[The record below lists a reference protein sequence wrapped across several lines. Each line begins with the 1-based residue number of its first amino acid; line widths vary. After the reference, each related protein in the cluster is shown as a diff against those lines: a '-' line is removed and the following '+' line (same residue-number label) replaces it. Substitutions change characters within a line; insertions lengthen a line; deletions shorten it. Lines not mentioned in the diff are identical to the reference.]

1 MDATH
6 HDPAHRSRAGS
17 APSGTCRSVWLRR
30 EQHRRAGAR
39 RARHPSCHPPRDGLR
54 GLVGIPAG
62 GSLVIV
68 APHDP
73 KPLLAQ
79 IADRDGPLTVTYLV
93 EGPDAW
99 RLELTRA

>member
-1 MDATH
+1 MPSATR
-6 HDPAHRSRAGS
+6 RSS
-17 APSGTCRSVWLRR
+17 AAWS
-30 EQHRRAGAR
+30 A
-39 RARHPSCHPPRDGLR
+39 
-54 GLVGIPAG
+54 IPAG

-79 IADRDGPLTVTYLV
+79 IADREGPLTVTYLV